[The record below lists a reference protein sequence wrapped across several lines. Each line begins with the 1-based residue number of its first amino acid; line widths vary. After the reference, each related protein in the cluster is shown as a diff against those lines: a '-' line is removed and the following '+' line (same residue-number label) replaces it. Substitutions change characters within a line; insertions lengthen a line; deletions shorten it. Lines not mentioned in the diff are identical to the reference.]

1 MKFIVDTEKETV
13 ELIDAI
19 TTDSKDYY
27 TQELNYFF
35 TKKRFNF
42 FKIVFNFSKNP
53 TLPEKVD
60 TGRVV

>member
-1 MKFIVDTEKETV
+1 MRFIVDTEKETV
-13 ELIDAI
+13 ELIDTVTAE
-19 TTDSKDYY
+19 SKDYY

-42 FKIVFNFSKNP
+42 FKIVFNFSESPK
-53 TLPEKVD
+53 LPEKVD